1 METIYMR
8 KEELL
13 QCLEENREE
22 LEEKYF
28 QNWDVYTYG
37 IRVYIA
43 IDIKTGKIEATDKN
57 NWNYKDCIPIKKIGT
72 YSTDMAKT
80 KLDILDKTRSEQF
93 KELYIKNDRLYRM
106 AVNAINRYFENR

>member
-28 QNWDVYTYG
+28 QNWMYTYG
-37 IRVYIA
+37 IRFI
-43 IDIKTGKIEATDKN
+43 
-57 NWNYKDCIPIKKIGT
+57 
-72 YSTDMAKT
+72 
-80 KLDILDKTRSEQF
+80 
-93 KELYIKNDRLYRM
+93 
-106 AVNAINRYFENR
+106 